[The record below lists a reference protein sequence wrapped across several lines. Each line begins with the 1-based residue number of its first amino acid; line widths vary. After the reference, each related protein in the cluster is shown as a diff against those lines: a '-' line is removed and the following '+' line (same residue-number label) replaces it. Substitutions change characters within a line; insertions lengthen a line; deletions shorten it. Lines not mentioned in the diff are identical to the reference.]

1 MGELKAD
8 WVARHKLTV
17 DDYYR
22 LGEAGIL
29 REDSRVELIA
39 GELIDRAPIG
49 SRHAGFIN
57 KIAERLRAGSGQTA
71 IVAIQNPLRLS
82 TESEPQPDVALL
94 RPRADY
100 YAEKHPE
107 PADVLLVIEVAD
119 TSLRYDREIK
129 IPLYAQHGVAE
140 TWLVDIEKRQ
150 VMVYDELYDG
160 VYQRV
165 TNFGIAA
172 TISPQCLPMLAL
184 ELAELF

>member
-39 GELIDRAPIG
+39 GELIDRAPIR

-57 KIAERLRAGSGQTA
+57 KIAGRLRAGSGQTA

-82 TESEPQPDVALL
+82 TESEVLL
-94 RPRADY
+94 RVFRGNPGLCFTPVLETVAPDIFQICFGKGRFEY
-100 YAEKHPE
+100 FKHPNR
-107 PADVLLVIEVAD
+107 
-119 TSLRYDREIK
+119 LR
-129 IPLYAQHGVAE
+129 A
-140 TWLVDIEKRQ
+140 W
-150 VMVYDELYDG
+150 
-160 VYQRV
+160 QR
-165 TNFGIAA
+165 G
-172 TISPQCLPMLAL
+172 
-184 ELAELF
+184 